1 MNDVT
6 ISGRLGTDLVLRF
19 TDTATPVTN
28 VRLAVHRPGHDDPD
42 WFSVAVWGKAA
53 QNLVEHCAKGDR
65 VVLFGH
71 LRPDTVTGADGK
83 KYDAVTVHADRVEF
97 ASSKREVPA

>member
-1 MNDVT
+1 MNLAQQLARV
-6 ISGRLGTDLVLRF
+6 SRL
-19 TDTATPVTN
+19 
-28 VRLAVHRPGHDDPD
+28 DPD
-42 WFSVAVWGKAA
+42 RPALFNGTQPVATYGEWAQRAA
-53 QNLVEHCAKGDR
+53 GLAASFAAAGLNPGDR